1 MKRNMYINPATE
13 VVKVE
18 MEAIL
23 FPPSDA
29 TPDPSPARRD
39 VISYAP
45 KK

>member
-23 FPPSDA
+23 FPPSA
-29 TPDPSPARRD
+29 GTPEPSPARRD
-39 VISYAP
+39 VITYAP
-45 KK
+45 NK